1 MLPPVELIARYT
13 NGGARLPENTL
24 MFCGTLPVH
33 GGIRPA
39 ESFEYELE
47 DPVLGRTLRASY
59 STKALPV
66 FS

>member
-1 MLPPVELIARYT
+1 
-13 NGGARLPENTL
+13 

-39 ESFEYELE
+39 ESFAYELE
-47 DPVLGRTLRASY
+47 DPVLGRSLRASY
-59 STKALPV
+59 ATKALPV